1 MWQMNGRRLRR
12 HGITIGIAVTASV
25 VVSAGG
31 ASLLMEPTFVALP
44 YTATAAIDESN
55 TTVGFADSNLYFMS
69 PADIDRTLDEMQ
81 AMGVNNV
88 RIGIPWAGIEPIPG
102 YYNWSA
108 VDYLVAA
115 ATERDMGILAV
126 INTTP
131 SWASQ
136 PGAPQFYSEPADP
149 SQFGAFAGLAAE
161 RYAGQISAYEI
172 WNEPNAAF
180 FYGPEID
187 PAGYAELLQAAY
199 PEIKAADP
207 DATVI
212 GGVVGSTITY
222 EDITMNP
229 VDFVAE
235 MYAAGAQGYFDA
247 LSFHPYQY
255 TTPFTEGGY
264 HPDSPVNQLDDI
276 RDLMVEN
283 GDSDKLVWASEYGL
297 PTSEVTEAHQAAYIE
312 DFLEGWSDVSYTGPA
327 FIYTTRDTATGSTN
341 PEDTFGVIRTDWTWK
356 PAAFVIQE
364 WNQTHPQTADPVT
377 LAATTAPTTATV
389 EPVEATAVPQSAL
402 TTGGATAL
410 VPASIE
416 TTTAAEATVEP
427 VEATLVPPSALTTGP
442 TNALVPA
449 PIETSTAAEAA
460 PTETS
465 TEMIAP
471 IETETSSGAADTG
484 PADTTVEPV
493 DGAATTEPTDSVTDP
508 ADEADATDPV
518 DSTYATDATGTADAT
533 DATGATDSTDST
545 SSTDGTNSDSTE
557 SGASDAT
564 DSTDSSESRESADA
578 AA

>member
-1 MWQMNGRRLRR
+1 MWQLNGRGLRR
-12 HGITIGIAVTASV
+12 HGIKIGIAVTASA

-44 YTATAAIDESN
+44 YTATAAIEESN

-69 PADIDRTLDEMQ
+69 PAEIDRTLDEMQ

-199 PEIKAADP
+199 PEINAADP

-229 VDFVAE
+229 VDFVEE
-235 MYAAGAQGYFDA
+235 MYAGGAQGYFDA

-255 TTPFTEGGY
+255 TMKFTEGGY

-297 PTSEVTEAHQAAYIE
+297 PTAEVTEAHQAEYID

-364 WNQTHPQTADPVT
+364 WTQTHPQTPDPVT

-389 EPVEATAVPQSAL
+389 EPVEATSVPPLAL

-410 VPASIE
+410 VPA
-416 TTTAAEATVEP
+416 
-427 VEATLVPPSALTTGP
+427 
-442 TNALVPA
+442 
-449 PIETSTAAEAA
+449 PIETSTEMVEA
-460 PTETS
+460 
-465 TEMIAP
+465 TEMVEP
-471 IETETSSGAADTG
+471 TETETSSV

-493 DGAATTEPTDSVTDP
+493 DGGATMESTDSVTDP
-508 ADEADATDPV
+508 ADEADATDP
-518 DSTYATDATGTADAT
+518 A
-533 DATGATDSTDST
+533 DSTDSPSSSDST
-545 SSTDGTNSDSTE
+545 NSTDGTRAGSTE
-557 SGASDAT
+557 SDASDAT
-564 DSTDSSESRESADA
+564 DASDSSQSSDSSESTDA

>member
-1 MWQMNGRRLRR
+1 MWQLNGRGLRR
-12 HGITIGIAVTASV
+12 HGIKIGIAVTASA

-44 YTATAAIDESN
+44 YTATAAIEESN

-69 PADIDRTLDEMQ
+69 PAEIDRTLDEMQ
-81 AMGVNNV
+81 AMGANNV

-115 ATERDMGILAV
+115 ATERDIGILAV

-149 SQFGAFAGLAAE
+149 SQFGEFAGLAAE
-161 RYAGQISAYEI
+161 RYAGQILAYEI

-229 VDFVAE
+229 VDFVEE
-235 MYAAGAQGYFDA
+235 MYAAGAQGNFDA

-264 HPDSPVNQLDDI
+264 HPDSPINQLADI

-312 DFLEGWSDVSYTGPA
+312 DFLEGWSDGSYTGPA

-341 PEDTFGVIRTDWTWK
+341 EQDTLGVIRTDWTWK

-364 WNQTHPQTADPVT
+364 WTRTHPQTPDPVT
-377 LAATTAPTTATV
+377 LAAATTAPTTATV
-389 EPVEATAVPQSAL
+389 EPVEAATVPQSAL
-402 TTGGATAL
+402 TAPGATAL
-410 VPASIE
+410 VPAPIEPATAAAEDIE
-416 TTTAAEATVEP
+416 TEEPAAEEP
-427 VEATLVPPSALTTGP
+427 A
-442 TNALVPA
+442 
-449 PIETSTAAEAA
+449 
-460 PTETS
+460 
-465 TEMIAP
+465 
-471 IETETSSGAADTG
+471 ETETSSV
-484 PADTTVEPV
+484 PADTAVEPV
-493 DGAATTEPTDSVTDP
+493 VGANSTEPTDLGTEL
-508 ADEADATDPV
+508 A
-518 DSTYATDATGTADAT
+518 DSTSMTDSTSTTDATGTT
-533 DATGATDSTDST
+533 DATDSTRSSDSTDTSDTPSSTDSPSSSDST
-545 SSTDGTNSDSTE
+545 SSTDGTRAGSTE
-557 SGASDAT
+557 SDASDAT
-564 DSTDSSESRESADA
+564 DASDSTQSSDSSQSTDA